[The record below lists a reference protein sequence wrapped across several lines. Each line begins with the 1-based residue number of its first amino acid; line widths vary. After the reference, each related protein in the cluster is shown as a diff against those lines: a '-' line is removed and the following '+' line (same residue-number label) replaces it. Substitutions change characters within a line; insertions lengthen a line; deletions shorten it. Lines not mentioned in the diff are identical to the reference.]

1 MKLENITSVRSRQSR
16 ESLEPKMTTPPTREI
31 DPEDFIKSLLAVTP
45 EDAAKVREIA
55 DTKAKPD
62 AKRAERSQ

>member
-1 MKLENITSVRSRQSR
+1 
-16 ESLEPKMTTPPTREI
+16 MTTPPTREI